1 MAFVATGSGV
11 HVLTPDEVE
20 QLHLRFAT
28 ANSLNDNATLESI
41 ADALVAARQPPV
53 PAYSLRPT
61 THDLLRHDLNPNSA
75 EVWDNLFRV
84 IEAGQIDAL
93 DHFVALGVDLN
104 TQHPVCLRYPIHHA
118 VCNSQTNMMRRLINL
133 KCDVNVWSVP
143 VAPRSRGVH
152 PEYERTRTPLMA
164 AAENGNL
171 NICKILCESAFADP
185 MLVAP
190 DGQTAQRLAAKK
202 GHKEVVEY
210 LPANRA
216 GAYLRLSCIAICP
229 QFLLTS
235 RRF

>member
-1 MAFVATGSGV
+1 MAAVASASGA

-20 QLHLRFAT
+20 QLHVRLAT
-28 ANSLNDNATLESI
+28 AYSLNDNVTLESI
-41 ADALVAARQPPV
+41 TNDLVAAREEPV
-53 PAYSLRPT
+53 PVYSFEPT
-61 THDLLRHDLNPNSA
+61 AHDLLQHGIDANSA

-93 DHFVALGVDLN
+93 DHFVARAVDFN
-104 TQHPVCLRYPIHHA
+104 AAHPQRLQYPIHHA
-118 VCNSQTNMMRRLINL
+118 VRHSQTNMMRHLINL
-133 KCDVNVWSVP
+133 KCDVNVWSLP
-143 VAPRSRGVH
+143 DRSPWMH
-152 PEYERTRTPLMA
+152 HEYERARTPLMA

-190 DGQTAQRLAAKK
+190 DGQTAQRLAARN

-216 GAYLRLSCIAICP
+216 GAYRRLTCNPHSLSTHAHE
-229 QFLLTS
+229 
-235 RRF
+235 